1 MPSPR
6 PLLAL
11 GLAALLATFLASGSV
26 TAQTPQITER
36 QEAQRT
42 VREYR
47 LNGRLYA
54 IEVRPA
60 QGEHYFL
67 VDRNGDG
74 NFQRQA
80 GNGSQI
86 PAWVQER

>member
-1 MPSPR
+1 MPSLR

-11 GLAALLATFLASGSV
+11 GLAAFLASGSV
-26 TAQTPQITER
+26 TAQTPQVTER

-47 LNGRLYA
+47 LNGQLYA

-60 QGEHYFL
+60 QGERYFL

-80 GNGSQI
+80 GNGVEI

>member
-1 MPSPR
+1 MPLPR

-11 GLAALLATFLASGSV
+11 GLAALLASGSA
-26 TAQTPQITER
+26 TAQAPQVTER

-42 VREYR
+42 LREYR
-47 LNGRLYA
+47 LNGQLYA

-80 GNGSQI
+80 GNGVEI